1 MIRTIL
7 AKPFE
12 WIMRA
17 AGAINITID
26 GNSEWYCLNQ
36 SDLDIIIDDVIKLEG
51 HVKETV

>member
-12 WIMRA
+12 WIMRVS
-17 AGAINITID
+17 GAINITID

-51 HVKETV
+51 YAKETV